1 MHAHRSCWRR
11 GVNALALMLDRLGA
25 AIQSAVDDMC
35 VELVKIEAEELAA
48 AAVEGKGIMHCAQ
61 TPACGHIS
69 QAVERV

>member
-1 MHAHRSCWRR
+1 
-11 GVNALALMLDRLGA
+11 MLDRLGA